1 MLGNMKVVQA
11 FGYQKEAE
19 ERFHKINNKLA
30 GYSLRATF
38 FSSITNP
45 ATRFVNSLVYA
56 AVGITGA
63 YAVIR
68 GFMTVGQLTSFLS
81 YANQYT
87 KPFNEI
93 SGVVT
98 ELQNARDPGEELG
111 DLLFSCVNVARLSGI
126 DPEQA
131 LKNATEKF
139 IKRFSAMENLIKL
152 DEKSLRDLTLSEMDV
167 YWNRVKAAQ
176 NRAVEPSSPADWKR

>member
-1 MLGNMKVVQA
+1 MFGDGHEDSPESVLVSWEQLKRREKGQKTVSDSMDSVARSLPSLWRAEKLQKKAAKVGFDWDTPQDALSKVHE
-11 FGYQKEAE
+11 EADE
-19 ERFHKINNKLA
+19 VL
-30 GYSLRATF
+30 
-38 FSSITNP
+38 
-45 ATRFVNSLVYA
+45 
-56 AVGITGA
+56 
-63 YAVIR
+63 
-68 GFMTVGQLTSFLS
+68 
-81 YANQYT
+81 
-87 KPFNEI
+87 
-93 SGVVT
+93 T

-152 DEKSLRDLTLSEMDV
+152 DEKSLKDLTLSEMDV

>member
-1 MLGNMKVVQA
+1 MDKQFNFQELHAIVSTLRSENGCPWDRAQTHETIKGNTIEEAYEVNQA
-11 FGYQKEAE
+11 VTDLSETGD
-19 ERFHKINNKLA
+19 
-30 GYSLRATF
+30 
-38 FSSITNP
+38 P
-45 ATRFVNSLVYA
+45 ANLC
-56 AVGITGA
+56 
-63 YAVIR
+63 
-68 GFMTVGQLTSFLS
+68 
-81 YANQYT
+81 
-87 KPFNEI
+87 
-93 SGVVT
+93 
-98 ELQNARDPGEELG
+98 EELG

-152 DEKSLRDLTLSEMDV
+152 DEKSLKDLTLSEMDV

>member
-1 MLGNMKVVQA
+1 ML
-11 FGYQKEAE
+11 
-19 ERFHKINNKLA
+19 
-30 GYSLRATF
+30 
-38 FSSITNP
+38 
-45 ATRFVNSLVYA
+45 
-56 AVGITGA
+56 
-63 YAVIR
+63 
-68 GFMTVGQLTSFLS
+68 
-81 YANQYT
+81 
-87 KPFNEI
+87 
-93 SGVVT
+93 T

-176 NRAVEPSSPADWKR
+176 IALLSHLPPQIGSADRDAMPQQRAAKVIPFHLCVNRANKEEYIP